1 MPLTVG
7 TRVGHYEIAE
17 AIGAGGMGVVFRARD
32 HALGRDV
39 AVKVL
44 PAAFADDDERRQRF
58 AREARLLAALNH
70 PHIAQVY
77 GIEDSSAG
85 SAIVMELVPG
95 RTLRDLIRSR
105 AISSREALG
114 YARQV
119 ALALDAAHEKGII
132 HRDLK
137 PEGTEGRR
145 RSTLYKT
152 SSSPLIGCGLPRRP
166 SRHDSR
172 QSRIICP
179 RPHRGEVRF
188 HPRH

>member
-44 PAAFADDDERRQRF
+44 PAAVAEDDERRQRF

-95 RTLRDLIRSR
+95 
-105 AISSREALG
+105 
-114 YARQV
+114 ARF
-119 ALALDAAHEKGII
+119 E
-132 HRDLK
+132 
-137 PEGTEGRR
+137 T
-145 RSTLYKT
+145 
-152 SSSPLIGCGLPRRP
+152 
-166 SRHDSR
+166 
-172 QSRIICP
+172 
-179 RPHRGEVRF
+179 
-188 HPRH
+188 